1 MPDQGTMLSFMYL
14 AYLVVGAVFFIA
26 VSAVL
31 LWLFL
36 TTLRRRGAS
45 SPLLGQEFV
54 WTLVPA
60 LVLVGLSVLGEIPHG
75 WVKIA
80 AGPRAAEIQSRLI
93 R

>member
-1 MPDQGTMLSFMYL
+1 MYL
-14 AYLVVGAVFFIA
+14 AYLVAGAVFFIA
-26 VSAVL
+26 VSAVM

-45 SPLLGQEFV
+45 SHLLGQEFV

-60 LVLVGLSVLGEIPHG
+60 LALVGLTVLGEIPHG

-80 AGPRAAEIQSRLI
+80 AGPHAAKVQSRLI

>member
-1 MPDQGTMLSFMYL
+1 MPDQGMMLSLMHRT
-14 AYLVVGAVFFIA
+14 YLVVGAVFFIA
-26 VSAVL
+26 VSAVM

-45 SPLLGQEFV
+45 SHLLGQEFV

-60 LVLVGLSVLGEIPHG
+60 LVLVGLTVLGEIPHG

-80 AGPRAAEIQSRLI
+80 AGPRAAEAQSRVI

>member
-1 MPDQGTMLSFMYL
+1 MPDQGMMLPLMYL

-60 LVLVGLSVLGEIPHG
+60 LVLVGLSVLGEIPRG

-80 AGPRAAEIQSRLI
+80 AGPRAAEIQSRAI

>member
-1 MPDQGTMLSFMYL
+1 MPDQGMMLSFMYL
-14 AYLVVGAVFFIA
+14 AYLVVGTVFFIA
-26 VSAVL
+26 VSVVM

-45 SPLLGQEFV
+45 PRLLGQEFV

-60 LVLVGLSVLGEIPHG
+60 LVLVGLTVLGEISHG

-80 AGPRAAEIQSRLI
+80 EGPRAAEIQSRLI

>member
-36 TTLRRRGAS
+36 TRLRRRAAS

-60 LVLVGLSVLGEIPHG
+60 LVLVGLSVLGEIPYG

>member
-1 MPDQGTMLSFMYL
+1 MSDQGMMSSFMYL
-14 AYLVVGAVFFIA
+14 AYLVAGAVFFIA
-26 VSAVL
+26 VSAVM

-45 SPLLGQEFV
+45 SHLLGQEFV

-60 LVLVGLSVLGEIPHG
+60 LVLVGLTVLGEIPHG

-80 AGPRAAEIQSRLI
+80 AEPHAAKVQSRLI